1 MLAGL
6 SVVRTYCLSR
16 SAGSTSPA
24 AGSATSSTSARAGP
38 ARTCAAARASSA
50 GATAGT
56 TSTCA
61 GPTGASSATGAR
73 ECRRILEILLRHAD
87 HDLVRHT
94 CAAASR
100 AGPAATRSSGSTVS
114 ASRASANTGSGIR
127 APRSAAGS
135 RGPSP
140 ASSGRPG
147 RSSST
152 SSTRPC
158 TAASTAALIAWGE
171 LDLVEGHRD
180 ILLANA
186 EEATHT
192 DHNRNSLTIAVQQN
206 VIHIADPLIVRTDD
220 RCADQLPR
228 RQHLTWLLPVNEV
241 AGSPSAPASCA
252 TSATSSRAA
261 RASA

>member
-1 MLAGL
+1 MLAGGAP
-6 SVVRTYCLSR
+6 VVRTYCLSR
-16 SAGSTSPA
+16 SAGFTSPA

-50 GATAGT
+50 GA

-114 ASRASANTGSGIR
+114 ASRASANTGSGIG

-206 VIHIADPLIVRTDD
+206 VIQIADPLIVRTDD
-220 RCADQLPR
+220 RCADQLLR

-252 TSATSSRAA
+252 TSATSGRAA